1 MRDPRQDSPDELDAM
16 IAAGAFA
23 DDDIAFSR
31 EYEEWLDA
39 QSDGL
44 YQEYRMRKV
53 EEQYGEDF

>member
-1 MRDPRQDSPDELDAM
+1 MRDPREENPDELDAM

-31 EYEEWLDA
+31 EYGEWLDA
-39 QSDGL
+39 QSDEL

-53 EEQYGEDF
+53 AEQFGEEF